1 MKKNALWIVLGIIL
15 IIGFA
20 LYGAFKSNY
29 NQMVQLSEQVKNQ
42 WANVESQYQRRADLI
57 PNLVNT
63 VKGYATHEQQTL
75 EGVLE
80 ARAKATQMQIN
91 FDNMNEETLKRFNQA
106 QGEISSA
113 LNRLMAV
120 TENYPNLKANE
131 NFRDLQVQLEGTEN
145 RIATERRKFND
156 VVLNYNTFIQLFPRN
171 IFASIFGFM
180 QKGYFQAEEGS
191 EKAPVVAF

>member
-15 IIGFA
+15 IVGFG

-91 FDNMNEETLKRFNQA
+91 FDNMDEETLKRFNQA

-171 IFASIFGFM
+171 IFASMFGFT

>member
-42 WANVESQYQRRADLI
+42 WANVESQYQRRSDLI